1 VLTTILTQENKPED
15 RHAVSITGFSS
26 LSTNIRLVLFPSV
39 STRLSLTYASANM
52 RCNYGKDE
60 NRDDRSLE
68 IDYCFGC
75 DHISMSNSQ
84 FDSVASVILG
94 HFSFA
99 VSIHARARVA
109 TWQSIFL
116 EGSHVSIHARASC
129 DCETAEIVVTCLNPR
144 ARELRPHY
152 FFLLV
157 AADTRTIIGNNN
169 IAMISHISLITSL
182 FSCIQQAPP

>member
-1 VLTTILTQENKPED
+1 MLTTILTQENKPED

-99 VSIHARARVA
+99 VSIHAR
-109 TWQSIFL
+109 
-116 EGSHVSIHARASC
+116 G
-129 DCETAEIVVTCLNPR
+129 
-144 ARELRPHY
+144 ELRH
-152 FFLLV
+152 
-157 AADTRTIIGNNN
+157 ASRG
-169 IAMISHISLITSL
+169 
-182 FSCIQQAPP
+182 AP

>member
-1 VLTTILTQENKPED
+1 MLKSRNVLTTILTQENKPED

-109 TWQSIFL
+109 T
-116 EGSHVSIHARASC
+116 RAPQ
-129 DCETAEIVVTCLNPR
+129 CL
-144 ARELRPHY
+144 
-152 FFLLV
+152 V
-157 AADTRTIIGNNN
+157 D
-169 IAMISHISLITSL
+169 
-182 FSCIQQAPP
+182 

>member
-1 VLTTILTQENKPED
+1 MLTTILTQENKPED

-99 VSIHARARVA
+99 VSIHVRARVA
-109 TWQSIFL
+109 TCMGL
-116 EGSHVSIHARASC
+116 VS
-129 DCETAEIVVTCLNPR
+129 
-144 ARELRPHY
+144 
-152 FFLLV
+152 
-157 AADTRTIIGNNN
+157 RTV
-169 IAMISHISLITSL
+169 
-182 FSCIQQAPP
+182 

>member
-1 VLTTILTQENKPED
+1 MLKSRNVLTTILTQENKPED

-109 TWQSIFL
+109 TQNMKRATGEVCQSQ
-116 EGSHVSIHARASC
+116 S
-129 DCETAEIVVTCLNPR
+129 TR
-144 ARELRPHY
+144 AR
-152 FFLLV
+152 V
-157 AADTRTIIGNNN
+157 ATL
-169 IAMISHISLITSL
+169 IS
-182 FSCIQQAPP
+182 F

>member
-1 VLTTILTQENKPED
+1 
-15 RHAVSITGFSS
+15 
-26 LSTNIRLVLFPSV
+26 
-39 STRLSLTYASANM
+39 
-52 RCNYGKDE
+52 
-60 NRDDRSLE
+60 
-68 IDYCFGC
+68 
-75 DHISMSNSQ
+75 MSNSQ

-109 TWQSIFL
+109 TSSTFSGVL
-116 EGSHVSIHARASC
+116 LSLSLNPRARASC
-129 DCETAEIVVTCLNPR
+129 DYLFERVSGLCLNPR

>member
-1 VLTTILTQENKPED
+1 MLTTILTQENKPED

-99 VSIHARARVA
+99 VSIHARA
-109 TWQSIFL
+109 
-116 EGSHVSIHARASC
+116 SC
-129 DCETAEIVVTCLNPR
+129 DYTFSGIFEYYGRSQSTR
-144 ARELRPHY
+144 AHELRPHY

>member
-99 VSIHARARVA
+99 VSIHARASCDRMLSA
-109 TWQSIFL
+109 ICPCTWHFNPR
-116 EGSHVSIHARASC
+116 ARASC
-129 DCETAEIVVTCLNPR
+129 DFVSLWWYKDLPQFQSTR
-144 ARELRPHY
+144 ARELRH
-152 FFLLV
+152 
-157 AADTRTIIGNNN
+157 
-169 IAMISHISLITSL
+169 H
-182 FSCIQQAPP
+182 

>member
-1 VLTTILTQENKPED
+1 MLTTILTQENKPED

-99 VSIHARARVA
+99 VSIHARA
-109 TWQSIFL
+109 
-116 EGSHVSIHARASC
+116 SC
-129 DCETAEIVVTCLNPR
+129 DVDWVCFGVGRRSQSTR
-144 ARELRPHY
+144 ARELRLAHRNVLLTKHCLY
-152 FFLLV
+152 NYVFFHLFVYIYYSFHSSRSLLPLEE
-157 AADTRTIIGNNN
+157 ICP
-169 IAMISHISLITSL
+169 LE
-182 FSCIQQAPP
+182 

>member
-1 VLTTILTQENKPED
+1 MLTTILTQENKPED

-99 VSIHARARVA
+99 VSIHARA
-109 TWQSIFL
+109 
-116 EGSHVSIHARASC
+116 SC
-129 DCETAEIVVTCLNPR
+129 DLGATYVLAYIRRFQSTR
-144 ARELRPHY
+144 ARELRHRNVLLTKHCLY
-152 FFLLV
+152 NYVFFHLFVYIYYSFHSSRSLLPLEE
-157 AADTRTIIGNNN
+157 ICP
-169 IAMISHISLITSL
+169 LE
-182 FSCIQQAPP
+182 

>member
-109 TWQSIFL
+109 TQNMKLF
-116 EGSHVSIHARASC
+116 ERVSGL
-129 DCETAEIVVTCLNPR
+129 CLNPR

>member
-99 VSIHARARVA
+99 VSIHAR
-109 TWQSIFL
+109 
-116 EGSHVSIHARASC
+116 
-129 DCETAEIVVTCLNPR
+129 
-144 ARELRPHY
+144 ELRPHY

>member
-1 VLTTILTQENKPED
+1 MLTTILTQENKPED

-99 VSIHARARVA
+99 VSIHARASCDIINEDKRPLHKY
-109 TWQSIFL
+109 FNPR
-116 EGSHVSIHARASC
+116 ARASC
-129 DCETAEIVVTCLNPR
+129 DVGLC
-144 ARELRPHY
+144 
-152 FFLLV
+152 F
-157 AADTRTIIGNNN
+157 
-169 IAMISHISLITSL
+169 
-182 FSCIQQAPP
+182 

>member
-1 VLTTILTQENKPED
+1 MLTTILTQENKPED

-99 VSIHARARVA
+99 VSIHARA
-109 TWQSIFL
+109 
-116 EGSHVSIHARASC
+116 SC
-129 DCETAEIVVTCLNPR
+129 DLACLTGLSGSLSFQSTR

>member
-1 VLTTILTQENKPED
+1 MLTTILTQENKPED

-99 VSIHARARVA
+99 VSIHARA
-109 TWQSIFL
+109 
-116 EGSHVSIHARASC
+116 SC
-129 DCETAEIVVTCLNPR
+129 D
-144 ARELRPHY
+144 
-152 FFLLV
+152 
-157 AADTRTIIGNNN
+157 D
-169 IAMISHISLITSL
+169 S
-182 FSCIQQAPP
+182 